1 MKMFSFTLLAATI
14 LVARPPLR
22 AAEEGRHPRSGDFKD
37 DYKDPK
43 SGALVMHYRMRAPEK
58 LPQKKTLGLIVAFH
72 GLNSDESSMMGFALD
87 AARRVGIA
95 DEYVIMGG
103 KSKGNGW
110 APSDDKSVLAW
121 ITWVLETYP
130 IDPRR
135 VHIIGMSNGGG
146 MVKRFGW
153 ANQDLFASV
162 SSYCGVN
169 EVFSG
174 APKSPKTSPPRGSA
188 SPAESKTEWYF
199 VHGDADKTVDVSA
212 SRLAVK
218 QLAAKGYRCVYRE
231 IDGADHVGILRFS
244 EVADDNLRFL
254 HALRHKEIQL
264 SKEERAELTSIAGKL
279 KSGKAEEAASLV
291 AEAARLGG
299 SAGAAAIK
307 NALGN
312 ADPSVKKAAIAA
324 TEKVIFGREIVLELI
339 KLAKDKSS
347 EVKTA
352 AMKSLA
358 ALANW
363 RYPEAQ
369 AFLVQTARKG
379 SVEDRVA
386 AIQGLEKVAK
396 LMYLGW
402 YEEKDVPWTLV
413 LLLDDKEAKVREA
426 AFAALEPGAKDSFG
440 YKPDL
445 VSAERKASLAKWR
458 SWCEGQAGPFQGAA
472 AKP

>member
-1 MKMFSFTLLAATI
+1 MIIAALLAALLQGGVSKGDQEI
-14 LVARPPLR
+14 K
-22 AAEEGRHPRSGDFKD
+22 HPWHGDFKD

-43 SGALVMHYRMRAPEK
+43 SGALIMHYRMRVPEK
-58 LPQKKTLGLIVAFH
+58 LPEKSTLGLIVAFH
-72 GLNSDESSMMGFALD
+72 GLNSDESGLTGFAID
-87 AARRVGIA
+87 TARRVQIS
-95 DEYVIMGG
+95 DEYVITGG

-110 APSDDKSVLAW
+110 APADDKSVLAW
-121 ITWVLETYP
+121 ITWVIETYP

-162 SSYCGVN
+162 SSYCGVS

-174 APKSPKTSPPRGSA
+174 VARSPKTAPPRASA
-188 SPAESKTEWYF
+188 NAAEAKTEWYF

-218 QLAAKGYRCVYRE
+218 QLALKGYRCIYRE
-231 IDGADHVGILRFS
+231 IDGADHVGILRYS
-244 EVADDNLRFL
+244 DVADDNFRFL

-264 SKEERAELTSIAGKL
+264 SKEGRGELTSLAGKL
-279 KSGKAEEAASLV
+279 KSGKAEEAVPLV

-299 SAGAAAIK
+299 PAGAVAIK

-312 ADPSVKKAAIAA
+312 ADPSVKKAAIVA
-324 TEKVIFGREIVLELI
+324 TENVIFGRDIVMELT
-339 KLAKDKSS
+339 KLAKDKSGD
-347 EVKTA
+347 VRTA
-352 AMKSLA
+352 AIRSLA

-369 AFLVQTARKG
+369 AYLVQTARKG
-379 SVEDRVA
+379 SNPVEDRVA
-386 AIQGLEKVAK
+386 AVQGLGKVVK
-396 LMYLGW
+396 LMFLGW
-402 YEEKDVPWTLV
+402 YEDKDVPWTLV
-413 LLLDDKEAKVREA
+413 VLLDDKEAKVREA
-426 AFAALEPGAKDSFG
+426 AFAALESGAKDTFG

-445 VSAERKASLAKWR
+445 AAADRKAPLAKWR
-458 SWCEGQAGPFQGAA
+458 SWCEEQAGPFQGPA